1 MQDLE
6 RSNVKPDKSFFQR
19 QFKVYLKQ
27 LLKERDLERNDYLQ
41 HQLRN
46 IAKVIKK
53 FKENERCH

>member
-6 RSNVKPDKSFFQR
+6 KSNVKPDKPFFQR
-19 QFKVYLKQ
+19 QFKEYLKQ

-46 IAKVIKK
+46 IAKVIKRLQE
-53 FKENERCH
+53 KEKE